1 MSERLR
7 SLATLVGGRFEA
19 DLNEVRALASDATRL
34 TVSRIVTHN
43 AVAFADTFYDAMFR
57 DPAAAVLLDHAVVNN
72 RLHSAMRSWL
82 TQLFDGNASATSLLD
97 AQRRTGEVHAR
108 VGVPI
113 TMVSRGAR
121 VLKRDIIG
129 QLATAELD
137 TASILQA
144 AQYVDEMMSLAVDE
158 MATSFSQ
165 NANRLARS
173 DEAYRLFFL
182 GQDMKAERER
192 RRSELL
198 EWSQQILDRHYWQ
211 NRDDGMPVDEPSAFS
226 LWLHH
231 KATMLF
237 DGAAEVDWIRADMKR
252 VEHELLPQLIAA
264 RGDHARARAVVSE
277 IHRCTDRI
285 KVLLVTM
292 FDRYLTV
299 EDSRDDVTSLLNRRY
314 FPSIVRRE
322 IEMANAQHTAFA
334 VLMVDV
340 DRFHDVAGAIGTES
354 SNLLMAQVAALLQER
369 VRAGD
374 FLFRLGDDEFLA
386 LLVECDGASAERIA
400 DGLRQGVESRWFNV
414 GSAESVA
421 ITVSVGVAAYDGHP
435 DYQRLLDRA
444 DASLRRAKQEGRN
457 RVCRGD

>member
-211 NRDDGMPVDEPSAFS
+211 NRDDGMPVDEPSS
-226 LWLHH
+226 
-231 KATMLF
+231 
-237 DGAAEVDWIRADMKR
+237 
-252 VEHELLPQLIAA
+252 
-264 RGDHARARAVVSE
+264 S
-277 IHRCTDRI
+277 
-285 KVLLVTM
+285 
-292 FDRYLTV
+292 
-299 EDSRDDVTSLLNRRY
+299 
-314 FPSIVRRE
+314 
-322 IEMANAQHTAFA
+322 TA
-334 VLMVDV
+334 
-340 DRFHDVAGAIGTES
+340 
-354 SNLLMAQVAALLQER
+354 
-369 VRAGD
+369 
-374 FLFRLGDDEFLA
+374 
-386 LLVECDGASAERIA
+386 
-400 DGLRQGVESRWFNV
+400 
-414 GSAESVA
+414 
-421 ITVSVGVAAYDGHP
+421 
-435 DYQRLLDRA
+435 
-444 DASLRRAKQEGRN
+444 
-457 RVCRGD
+457 